1 MQTVPVTPGQG
12 GTKKRAGS
20 EREQRESARDPRRFA
35 VLSEPCRVRSTERTR
50 REMMQMTEG
59 NIPKKS
65 AKQRANLRKK
75 KAVRRHGDHTTK
87 AKPKRKPKRAGY

>member
-1 MQTVPVTPGQG
+1 
-12 GTKKRAGS
+12 
-20 EREQRESARDPRRFA
+20 
-35 VLSEPCRVRSTERTR
+35 
-50 REMMQMTEG
+50 MMQMTEG